1 MQQSNTNHR
10 SRQAHLRE
18 QKRQDTYRHFYL
30 LTERVIAA
38 YVRISE
44 LPLLTAITY
53 DPDLPPQHTLSR
65 SSFDYKLDIEVAT
78 SQALRD
84 SPSLQEGWLELA
96 HTWHSDSGLAGG
108 KVSASILRSL
118 VTKCGRVY
126 EERGLCPNK
135 YLHSFKRGRAA

>member
-1 MQQSNTNHR
+1 MQSNTNHR
-10 SRQAHLRE
+10 SRQAQLRE
-18 QKRQDTYRHFYL
+18 QKRQDTYRHFYF

-65 SSFDYKLDIEVAT
+65 SSFDYKLDIEIAT
-78 SQALRD
+78 SQAL
-84 SPSLQEGWLELA
+84 SGFPALQNAWLKLA
-96 HTWHSDSGLAGG
+96 ENG
-108 KVSASILRSL
+108 KVPAALERSI

-135 YLHSFKRGRAA
+135 YLHSFKRGRVA